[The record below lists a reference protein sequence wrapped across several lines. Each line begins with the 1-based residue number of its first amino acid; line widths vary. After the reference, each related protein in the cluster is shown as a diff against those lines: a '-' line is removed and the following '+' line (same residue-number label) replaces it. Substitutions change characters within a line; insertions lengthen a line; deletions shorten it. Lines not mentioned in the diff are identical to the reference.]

1 MRSMALSRHD
11 GPLCPGSSGSYGAA
25 RLGGGE
31 SLSMG
36 HGALCRASL
45 AAWEGTSPRLTAH
58 ERYELGKAQHWL
70 SSVQRYAA
78 KAGRM

>member
-1 MRSMALSRHD
+1 MTHEIPVVISRRGMRSMALSRHD

-36 HGALCRASL
+36 HGAL
-45 AAWEGTSPRLTAH
+45 GTMVGSWAPYSACS
-58 ERYELGKAQHWL
+58 A
-70 SSVQRYAA
+70 
-78 KAGRM
+78 